1 MRGAE
6 GRSRIRALSSP
17 DPIAGTGAAAQ
28 DRARLEAALLARE
41 AELSGTTGTATARL
55 WISVAD
61 VRATRLGDLEG
72 ALKALELARSADPS
86 SPAVLAALRRLAIRL
101 WRWPLAADVLAAE
114 RKLLSGPERSTRTL
128 ELAEIQVD
136 RLGRADEALV
146 LLSEVLDGDPGNARA
161 LARAVPMWTAAS
173 AWSEMAQAME
183 AAADAV
189 RALDANR
196 AGALFYAA
204 GEVHRWRL
212 HAPPR
217 AAEAFEKAMEADP
230 TAVAPVKALAETA
243 SELRDWARLAKA
255 LEREAELGGGGRET
269 AAAALTK
276 LGTLREDSLGDADG
290 AEAAW
295 RLALEKDPA
304 HRPALAALARVAE
317 RRGDHALLAEL
328 REKELLQATDIRLAV
343 ALSLALGQIYE
354 ERLGALDRAATQFQR
369 VLAVTQTEA
378 PAFRA
383 LGRLMAATG
392 QWDLLIKLY
401 EREAAETTD
410 EVHRLHC
417 LFKIAE
423 IYEEKVGDDRK
434 AQEGYWRVLEISATF
449 LPALRALGRIFQRR
463 EDWSSLVNLYLREAE
478 AIEDPSHWLDVM
490 GRVSVLQEEKLGAL
504 DAAARTWE
512 LVLGKMPDYL
522 PALRALARLHY
533 RRGDWGALVAIN
545 LREATLTKDPQAV
558 AALLHKTGE
567 IYEDRLSVA
576 EDAIRCYRGAL
587 DHVPNFLPAM
597 RSLGRLAARRGAWT
611 EVVETELLEAE
622 NVADAKRAASLLNSA
637 AEHYEYRLGDVE
649 AAIKTY
655 ERVLKTVP
663 GYLPATAGL
672 ARLYRKTERWAD
684 LIRVLESSVP
694 SLIRDPGGA
703 ASVET
708 EIATIEGHRL
718 GNDAAAQQR
727 ITAARHML
735 PDDPHVRRELEE
747 YLAKAGSWQELAG
760 LYAEASAAAP
770 PGAMRAGLQ
779 VRMGDLSWRAG
790 SAADAPKATEA
801 YRAALLADPGNRA
814 AAAGL
819 EDIALTTNDA
829 KLQVEAL
836 MASSLAA
843 RTRDERRAILV
854 TLARLHEEAGEAQAA
869 ESCWSAAAQI
879 APDVDAWEAL
889 ARGARRAERHVAA
902 ADALAKA
909 IGEASDPAEKERLTL
924 EAANDLAEGGEMEQA
939 EAMLTGVAASAPEPT
954 AALLS
959 LERVYRTLAART
971 EPPEPLVQ
979 GKLADVLRRLA
990 ALTRDSARRTEL
1002 SVEAAKTL
1010 AGGIGREME
1019 AAQILEQVAESEPAG
1034 SPAQRDA
1041 LTKLAEIAGATGDRA
1056 RQAASL
1062 ERLAE
1067 GATGIARAEYL
1078 TAAGKVLVDMDVD
1091 RAITCWER
1099 AVTADPNATAALD
1112 ALIETYRAREAW
1124 QPLLTT
1130 WNRVIGATRDP
1141 KVAAQGYFEKG
1152 VLLLERMRL
1161 PDKAEQH
1168 FQRSLSAMPTFA
1180 PALSRLSVLYREQK
1194 NIGAERECLKRL
1206 VALEAGPDIKA
1217 ARLSALARSCE
1228 EAGDKAA
1235 ALAALQEAAA
1245 LAPGDTSL
1253 WDRILALQSAGGA
1266 PTDKVAALE
1275 QALEATQDETRKVSL
1290 RVGLAQ
1296 ALEEKGDDVA
1306 ALTHAGAAVKAA
1318 PADVEARAA
1327 VARLLAKQKGSRAEA
1342 MDAHAA
1348 VLRLDPLR
1356 SESLAFLARAYE
1368 EAKQHDRVLLL
1379 SALVA
1384 LTGSGSG
1391 SDAEIFYREQM
1402 PRAPRESKAPIG
1414 FEDRLQLLA
1423 APAARGKAGELLA
1436 RLDGATFR
1444 GAPADLTALGPT
1456 EAITQGHALFT
1467 SLQGARLLFG
1477 MPEATAVLA
1486 RGLTEPARVIPGDPP
1501 VIALSA
1507 SLMSAT
1513 DGVRR
1518 FLIARAVFR
1527 FATGWYPAGRT
1538 AAEVKSDLV
1547 LAAGALEISAPPQ
1560 GTDSKVLRAIVKA
1573 IPRKARK
1580 EIVELLQAFVEKP
1593 DAFDIEAFLNGAD
1606 RSADRAGLLACVDLA
1621 DAVTALAM
1629 VVPEAGTVAA
1639 PTDTRGQVLMRT
1651 PAGRDLLVFAASDDL
1666 ASLRKR
1672 AGLSIV

>member
-1 MRGAE
+1 M
-6 GRSRIRALSSP
+6 STP
-17 DPIAGTGAAAQ
+17 DPIAGSGAAAQ
-28 DRARLEAALLARE
+28 DRARAEAALLARE

-72 ALKALELARSADPS
+72 ALKALELARTADPS
-86 SPAVLAALRRLAIRL
+86 SPAVLAALRRLSIRL

-114 RKLLSGPERSTRTL
+114 RRLLSGPERATRTL
-128 ELAEIQVD
+128 ELAEIQAD

-146 LLSEVLDGDPGNARA
+146 LFAEVLDGDPGDARA

-173 AWSEMAQAME
+173 AWTEMTEAME
-183 AAADAV
+183 AAADSV
-189 RALDANR
+189 RALDVKR
-196 AGALFYAA
+196 TSALFYAA
-204 GEVHRWRL
+204 GEVYRWRM
-212 HAPPR
+212 HAPER
-217 AAEAFEKAMEADP
+217 AAEAYEKAIAADD
-230 TAVAPVKALAETA
+230 TSAAAVKALAETA
-243 SELRDWARLAKA
+243 SELRDWPRLAKA
-255 LEREAELGGGGRET
+255 LEREAELGGGGREV

-276 LGTLREDSLGDADG
+276 LGTLREDSLDDTDG

-295 RLALEKDPA
+295 RAALEKDPA

-328 REKELLQATDIRLAV
+328 REKELLQATDVRLAV

-401 EREAAETTD
+401 EREATETTD

-449 LPALRALGRIFQRR
+449 MPALRALGRIFQRR

-478 AIEDPSHWLDVM
+478 AIGDQSHWLDVM

-512 LVLGKMPDYL
+512 IVLEKMPDYL

-545 LREATLTKDPQAV
+545 LREATLTNDPQAV

-567 IYEDRLSVA
+567 IYEDRLAVA
-576 EDAIRCYRGAL
+576 EDAIRCYRRAL

-597 RSLGRLAARRGAWT
+597 RSLGRLAARRGAWK

-622 NVADAKRAASLLNSA
+622 NVADARRAASLLNSA
-637 AEHYEYRLGDVE
+637 AEHYEYRLADVDS
-649 AAIKTY
+649 AIKAY

-672 ARLYRKTERWAD
+672 ARLYRKTARWAD

-703 ASVET
+703 VSVET

-718 GNDAAAQQR
+718 GNDAAAEKR

-747 YLAKAGSWQELAG
+747 YLAKAGNWTELAVV
-760 LYAEASAAAP
+760 YAEASAAVAP
-770 PGAMRAGLQ
+770 GVLRAGLQ
-779 VRMGDLSWRAG
+779 VRMGDLSWRSGVPDATKA
-790 SAADAPKATEA
+790 SAAF
-801 YRAALLADPGNRA
+801 RSALIADPGNRA
-814 AAAGL
+814 AASGL

-829 KLQVEAL
+829 KLQIEAL
-836 MASSLAA
+836 TASSLAA
-843 RTRDERRAILV
+843 RTREERRAILV
-854 TLARLHEEAGEAQAA
+854 TLARLHEEAGEGQAA
-869 ESCWSAAAQI
+869 EGCWSAAAQI
-879 APDVDAWEAL
+879 APDVDSWEAL

-902 ADALAKA
+902 ADALSKA

-924 EAANDLAEGGEMEQA
+924 EAANDLAEGGELEQA
-939 EAMLTGVAASAPEPT
+939 EAKLLDVASTAPEPT

-959 LERVYRTLAART
+959 LERVYRDLGART
-971 EPPEPLVQ
+971 EPPEPAVM

-990 ALTRDSARRTEL
+990 AITRDPQRRTEL

-1010 AGGIGREME
+1010 AGGLGRDGE
-1019 AAQILEQVAESEPAG
+1019 AAQILEQVVESEPTG

-1056 RQAASL
+1056 RQASSF

-1078 TAAGKVLVDMDVD
+1078 TAAGKVLVEMDVD

-1099 AVTADPNATAALD
+1099 AVTADPTATAALD
-1112 ALIETYRAREAW
+1112 ALIETYRSREAW

-1130 WNRVIGATRDP
+1130 WNRVIQATRDP

-1168 FQRSLSAMPTFA
+1168 FQRSLSALPTFS
-1180 PALSRLSVLYREQK
+1180 PALQRLAALLRDQK
-1194 NIGAERECLKRL
+1194 NIAGEREVLKRL
-1206 VALEAGPDIKA
+1206 VALEAPPELKS
-1217 ARLSALARSCE
+1217 ARLAALARACE
-1228 EAGDKAA
+1228 ELGDKAA

-1245 LAPGDTSL
+1245 LAPSDATL
-1253 WDRILALQSAGGA
+1253 WDRILALQSAGVA
-1266 PTDKVAALE
+1266 PSDRIAGLE
-1275 QALEATQDETRKVSL
+1275 QALGATDDESRKVGL
-1290 RVGLAQ
+1290 RVALAN
-1296 ALEEKGDDVA
+1296 ALEEKGDDDA
-1306 ALTHAGAAVKAA
+1306 ALVQAAAAVKVA
-1318 PADVEARAA
+1318 PGDVEARAA
-1327 VARLLAKQKGSRAEA
+1327 VARILGKRKGSRGEA
-1342 MDAHAA
+1342 MDAHLA
-1348 VLRLDPLR
+1348 VLKLDPLR
-1356 SESLAFLARAYE
+1356 PESLAFLARAYE
-1368 EAKQHDRVLLL
+1368 EAKQHDRVLCL

-1384 LTGSGSG
+1384 LAETG

-1402 PRAPRESKAPIG
+1402 PRAPRESKTPLS
-1414 FEDRLQLLA
+1414 FEDRLQLVA
-1423 APAARGKAGELLA
+1423 APGAARGKTGELLA
-1436 RLDGATFR
+1436 RLDGAMFR
-1444 GAPADLTALGPT
+1444 GVPADLSRFGVT
-1456 EAITQGHALFT
+1456 EAITQGQALFAA
-1467 SLQGARLLFG
+1467 LQGARLLFG
-1477 MPEATAVLA
+1477 VPEATAVLA
-1486 RGLTEPARVIPGDPP
+1486 RGLPDPARVIPGDPP
-1501 VIALSA
+1501 VIVLGPTLMAA
-1507 SLMSAT
+1507 S

-1518 FLIARAVFR
+1518 FLIGRAVFR

-1538 AAEVKSDLV
+1538 AAELRNDLQ
-1547 LAAGALEISAPPQ
+1547 LAAGALEVAAPPQ

-1573 IPRKARK
+1573 IPRARRK
-1580 EIVELLQAFVEKP
+1580 EIVDLLLAFVEKP
-1593 DAFDIEAFLNGAD
+1593 DAFELEAFLTGAD

-1621 DAVTALAM
+1621 DAVTALAL
-1629 VVPEAGTVAA
+1629 VVPEAGIATS
-1639 PTDTRGQVLMRT
+1639 PTDTRGQVLLRT
-1651 PAGRDLLVFAASDDL
+1651 AAGRDLLVFAASDDL
-1666 ASLRKR
+1666 VSLRKR